1 MSELLSF
8 YDSIPISLL
17 TPVFFGLLFI
27 FILLGVPLT
36 FVLGGLSVIFI
47 YLEFLADPKSDGLY
61 LLASKAWD
69 LMETSSLIAIPL
81 YVFMAMVLERSGVAH
96 DLYRMMHLWWG
107 GLRGGLAIG
116 TVLICTIFAAMSGI
130 SGAAVV
136 TMGTIALPQML
147 SRGYDARLA
156 LGAINSG
163 GGWGILIPP
172 SILMVL
178 YALITEVSIGKLFAA
193 GVGPGLLLFTLV
205 SLYIGVRCYF
215 QPHLGEALPP
225 EERGTWSEKFVALRS
240 VLLPIMIIVMVL
252 GAIFSGIA
260 TVTEA
265 AAVGVLGAIIA
276 SAVNRRLNFELIRVA
291 ALRTFRLTTLITWIV
306 LAAHAY
312 STAYTAMGAESFI
325 TGLVTEIPGGK
336 WGALLF
342 MMVVLFFLGM
352 VLDQVGIM
360 LITLPVFLPLV
371 DAHGFDQIWFGI
383 LFVVMM
389 EISYMTPPFGFNL
402 FYLRSVTQSDPSMSH
417 LTMKDIYW
425 SVGPYTVVE
434 LLGLFLIV
442 LFPAIAL
449 WLPNIIFPAQ

>member
-1 MSELLSF
+1 MWDLF
-8 YDSIPISLL
+8 ISLEFQTL
-17 TPVFFGLLFI
+17 LFFGLLFV
-27 FILLGVPLT
+27 FIMMGVPLT
-36 FVLGGLSVIFI
+36 FVLGGLSIVFLYFHKSPIFF
-47 YLEFLADPKSDGLY
+47 YLV
-61 LLASKAWD
+61 ASKMWD

-147 SRGYDARLA
+147 NRGYDTQLA

-178 YALITEVSIGKLFAA
+178 YALITEVSVGKLFAA
-193 GVGPGLLLFTLV
+193 GVFPGLLLFTLV
-205 SLYIGVRCYF
+205 SIYIGVRCWI
-215 QPHLGEALPP
+215 QPNLGPALPK
-225 EERGTWSEKFVALRS
+225 EERADWGEKMKALYA

-252 GAIFSGIA
+252 GAIFSGLA

-265 AAVGVLGAIIA
+265 AAVGVLGALIA
-276 SAVNRRLNFELIRVA
+276 SAVNRKLNWKLIQEA
-291 ALRTFRLTTLITWIV
+291 SMRTFRLTTIITWIV
-306 LAAHAY
+306 FAAHAY
-312 STAYTAMGAESFI
+312 STAYTAMGAEAFI
-325 TGLVTEIPGGK
+325 TGMTEQIPGGK
-336 WGALLF
+336 WGALAF
-342 MMVVLFFLGM
+342 MMFVLFLLGM
-352 VLDQVGIM
+352 VLDPVGIM

-371 DAHGFDQIWFGI
+371 KAHGFDPVWFGI

-402 FYLRSVTQSDPSMSH
+402 FYLRSVAPPEV
-417 LTMKDIYW
+417 TMKDIYW

-434 LLGLFLIV
+434 LFGLFLIIV
-442 LFPAIAL
+442 FPGIAL
-449 WLPNIIFPAQ
+449 FLPDLLFGG

>member
-1 MSELLSF
+1 MYEALS
-8 YDSIPISLL
+8 IEVL
-17 TPVFFGLLFI
+17 TVLFFGLLFA
-27 FILLGVPLT
+27 FIMLGVPLT
-36 FVLGGLSVIFI
+36 FVLGGLSVIFLYFEQGPI
-47 YLEFLADPKSDGLY
+47 AFYLI
-61 LLASKAWD
+61 ASKMWD

-81 YVFMAMVLERSGVAH
+81 YVFMAMLLERSGVAH

-147 SRGYDARLA
+147 DRGYDKRLA
-156 LGAINSG
+156 LGAINAG

-193 GVGPGLLLFTLV
+193 GVGPGLLLFALV
-205 SLYIGVRCYF
+205 SIYIGVRCWF
-215 QPHLGEALPP
+215 QPHLGPSLPA
-225 EERGTWSEKFVALRS
+225 EERADWGEKLRALRA
-240 VLLPIMIIVMVL
+240 VFLPVFIIFIVL
-252 GAIFSGIA
+252 GAIFAGFA

-265 AAVGVLGAIIA
+265 AAVGVFGALVA
-276 SAVNRRLNFELIRVA
+276 SAVNRRLSWKGVSEAV
-291 ALRTFRLTTLITWIV
+291 LRTFRLTTIITWIV
-306 LAAHAY
+306 FAAHAY
-312 STAYTAMGAESFI
+312 STAYTAMGAEAFI
-325 TGLVTEIPGGK
+325 TGLTEQIPGGK
-336 WGALLF
+336 WGALGF
-342 MMVVLFFLGM
+342 MMFVLFILGM
-352 VLDQVGIM
+352 VLDPVGIM

-371 DAHGFDQIWFGI
+371 KLHGFDEIWFGI

-402 FYLRSVTQSDPSMSH
+402 FYLRSVAPPGV
-417 LTMKDIYW
+417 TMKDIYW

-434 LLGLFLIV
+434 LTGLFLIV

-449 WLPNIIFPAQ
+449 WLPEYLFLRN